1 MNKKITSNPLDF
13 TRVIIEATTITITVG
28 GTYTLE
34 DLKQVLSLLEES
46 NVPVMSAQLEW
57 NHEIFKELEE

>member
-1 MNKKITSNPLDF
+1 MGKKITSNPLDF

-34 DLKQVLSLLEES
+34 DLKQVLNFLEES